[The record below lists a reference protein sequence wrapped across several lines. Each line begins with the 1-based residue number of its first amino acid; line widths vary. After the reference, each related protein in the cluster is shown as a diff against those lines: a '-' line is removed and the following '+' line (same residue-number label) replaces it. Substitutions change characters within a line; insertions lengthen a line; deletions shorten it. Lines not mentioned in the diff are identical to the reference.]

1 MLKNLH
7 KRFYARTHQS
17 CPVDIETTFL
27 TSLTM
32 SEATGTKNP
41 EGSET
46 VSENNV
52 AGLSTPALTNGEF
65 IDASSEMPPKEEEK
79 ESQNPSIIEIA
90 GDLEANIK
98 QMMEMMEKNDNEVSR
113 RLDDLG
119 DRIEVLRRKCA
130 TSSQDK

>member
-1 MLKNLH
+1 
-7 KRFYARTHQS
+7 
-17 CPVDIETTFL
+17 
-27 TSLTM
+27 M